1 MPAGVPKAVFA
12 RLHSEITQ
20 ALARPDVRERLSGIG
35 LDPIGNSPQEFAA
48 QVKTDIAKWRK
59 VIQEVK
65 IKAD

>member
-1 MPAGVPKAVFA
+1 MCGRSFPRNCA
-12 RLHSEITQ
+12 E

>member
-1 MPAGVPKAVFA
+1 M
-12 RLHSEITQ
+12 
-20 ALARPDVRERLSGIG
+20 RERLSGIG
-35 LDPIGNSPQEFAA
+35 IDPVGNSPQEFAA